1 MRAKTLDCVRVF
13 VIHPHR
19 TTLWALERLIE
30 GASPAM
36 TLAGSAASWK
46 EALDLVENVAPHVIL
61 FWVMRA
67 EYSVLDGIPALSG
80 RSNAKI
86 LVLTGYPDPVL
97 QDKAMLVGA
106 RGVVELESPPERILA
121 AIKKVHEGELWIDHA
136 AVNRVFVEF
145 MRQRAARE
153 ADPERRK
160 IAALTERERQIVG
173 IAATHP
179 GATAKTIADML
190 HISEHTLRNHLNSV
204 YEKLQVANRVELF
217 DYANKHNLT
226 KPPDVA
232 HK

>member
-1 MRAKTLDCVRVF
+1 MRTSSPGRYGSCSREEMRIMGSMPMRAKTLDCVRVF

-61 FWVMRA
+61 FLVMRA

-97 QDKAMLVGA
+97 QDKA
-106 RGVVELESPPERILA
+106 
-121 AIKKVHEGELWIDHA
+121 
-136 AVNRVFVEF
+136 
-145 MRQRAARE
+145 
-153 ADPERRK
+153 
-160 IAALTERERQIVG
+160 
-173 IAATHP
+173 
-179 GATAKTIADML
+179 
-190 HISEHTLRNHLNSV
+190 
-204 YEKLQVANRVELF
+204 
-217 DYANKHNLT
+217 
-226 KPPDVA
+226 
-232 HK
+232 